1 MKILGI
7 LYLCGVKE
15 RRGTEI
21 SPCASLSRDDR
32 LEISPCASLSRDDS
46 ALYVPRASRQSPAI
60 GGRGGGFL
68 MEDVRNPE
76 EKQLFSIVFNGKIW
90 KKSQKGV

>member
-1 MKILGI
+1 MVHGSCVPIPADAPT
-7 LYLCGVKE
+7 
-15 RRGTEI
+15 R
-21 SPCASLSRDDR
+21 SLSV
-32 LEISPCASLSRDDS
+32 ASELSS
-46 ALYVPRASRQSPAI
+46 SEWFILCVPRASRQSLAI

-90 KKSQKGV
+90 